1 MLALVLS
8 LTALAVIHAAHMNS
22 MEDLDV
28 DIPSPPIVS
37 LYRFK
42 NGPNDC
48 TGVLIT
54 PEYILTA
61 AGCVNN
67 TKWAVIRSND
77 AVEHVEIDSGR
88 AHREVTTT
96 DVSTKYG
103 IGVLHLRNMSKQ
115 TPAKLN
121 FTTLIAGLEV
131 WRKGFTHAY
140 AQDESSPPRISQS
153 SGHVIQSETCND
165 VSGSPNA
172 TAIDSLVCISGP
184 RPCNGDTGG
193 PITTVQD
200 GQHTVVAL
208 TIWTHLPCTSS
219 ISGYARLST
228 AREFIEPYLVPP
240 RKDPHSTP
248 TPSQAKCPVPR
259 PSLT

>member
-1 MLALVLS
+1 MFALVLS
-8 LTALAVIHAAHMNS
+8 LTALAVVQAAQ
-22 MEDLDV
+22 MEELDV
-28 DIPSPPIVS
+28 VIPSPPIVS

-54 PEYILTA
+54 PEYVLTA

-77 AVEHVEIDSGR
+77 TVEHVEINSGR
-88 AHREVTTT
+88 AHREVATT

-103 IGVLHLRNMSKQ
+103 LGVLHLRNTSKQ

-131 WRKGFTHAY
+131 WRKGFSHAY
-140 AQDESSPPRISQS
+140 SLDDSSPPRISES

-172 TAIDSLVCISGP
+172 AAIDSLVCISGP

-193 PITTVQD
+193 PVTTVQD
-200 GQHTVVAL
+200 GQHVVVAL
-208 TIWTHLPCTSS
+208 TIWTNLACTSS

-240 RKDPHSTP
+240 LKDPQLTP
-248 TPSQAKCPVPR
+248 MPSQAKCPMPR